1 MFTLNGLC
9 AVGRGYVAND
19 IELRYLNGG
28 NKRAVV
34 EVPVSFQRFY
44 KNSQNEYVRN
54 SHFVPCVFY
63 GNQAERLANAA
74 SKGTMILVTGYV
86 EQESF
91 TIKGTD
97 KKASR
102 HRLVVE
108 DFSLCENP
116 TNGNGNG
123 NGNKT
128 NGKSQPANAQQ
139 QQGQD
144 QAQDQES
151 QAPPVNKQKNAAPA
165 AKPEPQ
171 PEPAQDDDGTTEET
185 PDLPF

>member
-19 IELRYLNGG
+19 IDLRYLNGG
-28 NKRAVV
+28 SKRAVV

-63 GNQAERLANAA
+63 GNQAERFANAA
-74 SKGTMILVTGYV
+74 RKGTMILVTGYI

-116 TNGNGNG
+116 ANGNANG
-123 NGNKT
+123 KNAS
-128 NGKSQPANAQQ
+128 GKSQPVESEQN
-139 QQGQD
+139 QGSDQD
-144 QAQDQES
+144 T
-151 QAPPVNKQKNAAPA
+151 QAPPVNQQKKPAVA
-165 AKPEPQ
+165 AKPQ
-171 PEPAQDDDGTTEET
+171 QQSEPAQDDDGTTEET